1 LVSYNIFKIQHAW
14 VCIMQDSTGAYNIHL
29 FEDADL
35 GVIYG
40 KRKEVDI
47 MPKDILFA
55 LLI

>member
-1 LVSYNIFKIQHAW
+1 
-14 VCIMQDSTGAYNIHL
+14 MQDSTGAYNIHL